1 MRKSRSILGIMAVVL
16 ILLSG
21 CAVRQQTTD
30 GAVGGGQTEPMGLTR
45 PPELTVHC
53 GRQSVPAVL
62 GSYEW
67 TRPSADGE
75 AETVIA
81 CGLHPL
87 EMEGLSVLVPM
98 SRDDEV
104 RLEFVL
110 PSGFDGAWR
119 EADELTVTAW
129 YEDETLPVEGVD
141 DDMPAS
147 MDVELT
153 EDGFQLVEGADVY
166 CIDAGWEG
174 YGSAVYC
181 VRVAEWPLDLVT
193 DGCIDAADGQQAV
206 ALGYTGEEFGAALA
220 AVYSLTEGERQRLL
234 AGETAVMCGTPGGLM
249 DAAPGGE

>member
-30 GAVGGGQTEPMGLTR
+30 GAVDGGQTGPMGLTR

-104 RLEFVL
+104 RLQFVL

-129 YEDETLPVEGVD
+129 YEDVSVSVEGVD
-141 DDMPAS
+141 ADAPAHQEA
-147 MDVELT
+147 VLT
-153 EDGFQLVEGADVY
+153 ENGFMPVEGAYVY
-166 CIDAGWEG
+166 CINAGWAEC
-174 YGSAVYC
+174 GSAGYV
-181 VRVAEWPLDLVT
+181 VRLAEWPLDMTL
-193 DGCIDAADGQQAV
+193 DGQIDAVDAQQAV

-220 AVYSLTEGERQRLL
+220 AVYGLTEGERQRLL